1 MDKEID
7 PVKKNSK
14 SPMKKEP
21 KAKRA
26 KAQRP
31 VQRETKEVLA
41 ELVEKLRGKLEL
53 KPTSASQAEA
63 GPRGELSPNL
73 DRLTVGVDLGD
84 QWSHYCILGL
94 QGETLSEGQLQTR
107 EAEVAEFFQALPP
120 ARVVMEVGTHSPWVQ
135 EIIAGE
141 GHEVL
146 VANPRLM
153 EGSKRR
159 KRKNDRI
166 DAKKLARL
174 GRVDPQSLHPI
185 RHRSQEVRQDLV
197 LLRAR
202 NAVVAARTEL
212 INATRGLVKSMGT
225 RLPKCSSPSF
235 GQKVK
240 DAIPE
245 KVREALL
252 PLVQLADALSDCISS
267 YDRKIEEL
275 ASQKYGHT
283 KLLRQVK
290 GVGPIT
296 ALAYVLTLEN
306 PKHFA
311 KSRDVGPYLG
321 LVPKQEDSGESQP
334 QLGISKTGDTMVRK
348 LLVGSAQYI
357 LGPFGPDTDLR
368 RYGLRLCDRGGKNAK
383 KRAAV
388 AVARKLAVLLHRL
401 WVSGE
406 VYEPLGYAS
415 SRAIVQPATA

>member
-1 MDKEID
+1 M
-7 PVKKNSK
+7 KKNTN
-14 SPMKKEP
+14 SPTNKEP
-21 KAKRA
+21 RAKRA

-31 VQRETKEVLA
+31 VQREAKEVLA
-41 ELVEKLRGKLEL
+41 ELVEKLRGKLEV
-53 KPTSASQAEA
+53 KSTSASQAEA
-63 GPRGELSPNL
+63 GPRGELGPNL
-73 DRLTVGVDLGD
+73 DRLTVGLDLGD
-84 QWSHYCILGL
+84 QWSHFCILGFE
-94 QGETLSEGQLQTR
+94 GETLSEGQLQTK
-107 EAEVAEFFQALPP
+107 EAEVAEFFQALAP
-120 ARVVMEVGTHSPWVQ
+120 ARVVMEVGTHSAWMQ

-141 GHEVL
+141 GHEVV

-185 RHRSQEVRQDLV
+185 RHRSREVRQDLV
-197 LLRAR
+197 VLRAR
-202 NAVVAARTEL
+202 EALVAARTEL

-240 DAIPE
+240 DVIPE

-252 PLVQLADALSDCISS
+252 PLVQLADALSDCIQS
-267 YDRKIEEL
+267 YDQKMEEL
-275 ASQKYGHT
+275 GSEKYGHT

-306 PKHFA
+306 PEHFA

-348 LLVGSAQYI
+348 LLVGSAHYI

-368 RYGLRLCDRGGKNAK
+368 RYGLRLCERGGKNAK

-415 SRAIVQPATA
+415 SRAIVQQAA